1 MNKKLIALIT
11 VILFTFFNCVSL
23 HVEEVIP
30 EKDIPRGQA
39 PSIKILGVVTTSN
52 KWIEFNAESGRIVM
66 TAIEGEVTDG
76 PEKPVKRISI
86 PLNEVKRV
94 WLRKPRGFGSG
105 VLLPIAGFF
114 GLIAGIGIIALALS
128 DPFCPFIYSFDGN
141 AYTLDA
147 EPFTGA
153 VGPGFKR
160 TEWKVLPS
168 LAEVNRQ
175 YRLMAVNEVDVADYL
190 DHLQLLAVDHPMG
203 VLVVPGISGAVHT
216 VIDPVPPLKAYNPDA
231 KDLLPF
237 VGNNDE
243 IYWQPDDE
251 GQEPSGAVEVK
262 TELIFE
268 FPRPKDAAEVKVIF
282 KGCNSFWGAGVLKRR
297 LAMYG
302 KNAPAVL
309 EEIKNQGLA
318 FFKIKDMLAAEESL
332 SLQLRVE
339 TADGWKTRGNIAG
352 GSPLA
357 PGIHVYPIDLEGVV
371 GDTLRIKLTP
381 PAASWMIDYIAV
393 DYSRDLPV
401 KVTVLQAMKTIGAVG
416 KSNKVKKLLTAQDDC
431 YLKLSPMGASVLLI
445 FNSPPR
451 CPGMERTVIL
461 ETGGYYDIHLDS

>member
-11 VILFTFFNCVSL
+11 VVLFTFFNCIST
-23 HVEEVIP
+23 HVEEVVP
-30 EKDIPRGQA
+30 GKSIPRGKA
-39 PSIKILGVVTTSN
+39 PSLKILGVVTTSD
-52 KWIEFNAESGRIVM
+52 KWIEFNGKPGRIVL

-76 PEKPVKRISI
+76 TGKTVKRISI

-105 VLLPIAGFF
+105 VLLPIVGVFGF
-114 GLIAGIGIIALALS
+114 IAALGIIALAAA

-147 EPFTGA
+147 EPFAGA
-153 VGPGFKR
+153 IGPGFKR
-160 TEWKVLPS
+160 TEWKVLSS

-175 YRLMAVNEVDVADYL
+175 YRLMAINEVDAADYI
-190 DHLQLLAVDHPMG
+190 DHLQLLAVDHPRG
-203 VLVVPGISGAVHT
+203 VIVVPGISGAVHT
-216 VIDPVPPLKAYNPDA
+216 VTDPAAPLKAYDPDG

-237 VGNNDE
+237 VVNNDE
-243 IYWQPDDE
+243 VYWQADDE
-251 GQEPSGAVEVK
+251 GQETAGAVESK

-268 FPRPKDAAEVKVIF
+268 FPRPKGAAEAKVIF

-302 KNAPAVL
+302 KNAAAVL
-309 EEIKNQGLA
+309 EEIKNQGPA
-318 FFKIKDMLAAEESL
+318 FFAIKDMLAAEEAL

-339 TADGWKTRGNIAG
+339 TTDGWKTMGSIAG

-357 PGIHVYPIDLEGVV
+357 PGTLVYPVDLSGVT
-371 GDTLRIKLTP
+371 GDILRIKLTP

-401 KVTVLQAMKTIGAVG
+401 KVAALQAVH
-416 KSNKVKKLLTAQDDC
+416 SKLLAARDDC

-451 CPGMERTVIL
+451 CPGMERTIIL
-461 ETGGYYDIHLDS
+461 ETGGYYDIHPDSIAQPRQ